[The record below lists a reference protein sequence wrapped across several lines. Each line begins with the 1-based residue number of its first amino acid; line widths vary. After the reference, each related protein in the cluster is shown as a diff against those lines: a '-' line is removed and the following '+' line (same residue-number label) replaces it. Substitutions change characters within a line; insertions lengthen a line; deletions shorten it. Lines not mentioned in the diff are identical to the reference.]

1 MVPLEEIAVEI
12 APRLDVSTSS
22 LVLRQ
27 LSESSYL
34 LVLGSLTLVDLL
46 VARWPVIRA
55 GSFSIICKKKKWS
68 RLMGSE
74 GSTLPCLVNLE
85 LRGLPVH
92 VWECSSVE
100 NC

>member
-34 LVLGSLTLVDLL
+34 LG
-46 VARWPVIRA
+46 A
-55 GSFSIICKKKKWS
+55 GQ
-68 RLMGSE
+68 
-74 GSTLPCLVNLE
+74 P
-85 LRGLPVH
+85 H
-92 VWECSSVE
+92 SS
-100 NC
+100 